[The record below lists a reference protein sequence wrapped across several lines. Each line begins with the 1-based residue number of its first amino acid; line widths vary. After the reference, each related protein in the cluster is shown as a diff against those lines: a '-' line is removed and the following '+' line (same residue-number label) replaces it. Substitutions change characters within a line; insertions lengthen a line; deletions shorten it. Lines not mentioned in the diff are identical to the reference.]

1 MFVNPPPQF
10 AHCRP
15 PHRQGGVVLVVALI
29 ILVALTLAGVAL
41 IRSVDTANIIA
52 GNLAFHQSAT
62 NAGERGTERAV
73 YCLDRLDKDKLHAGT
88 KGYVAHR
95 VDPDDVGLDD
105 GDWDNFWTGTL
116 DDDGQAMPANSPYLE
131 DTCPEDAAATP
142 DAAGNTVRY
151 VIHRLCET
159 TGKPNTTAPPNPC
172 TQPPPS
178 ASSGGSQSSGGIA
191 PAAPK
196 QVYYRIT
203 TRIDGP
209 RGTVS
214 YIQTIVAI

>member
-1 MFVNPPPQF
+1 MSVNPPPAD

-15 PHRQGGVVLVVALI
+15 PHLQSGVVLLVALI

-62 NAGERGTERAV
+62 NAGERGTEQAV
-73 YCLDRLDKDKLHAGT
+73 NRLADLGVDALYGNIT
-88 KGYVAHR
+88 TPGYVATR
-95 VDPDDVGLDD
+95 VDPPVREDHPGD
-105 GDWDNFWTGTL
+105 DWDNFWTTTLSAQAQVAPPLGTPAP
-116 DDDGQAMPANSPYLE
+116 AMSNA
-131 DTCPEDAAATP
+131 DAAC
-142 DAAGNTVRY
+142 NTVTY
-151 VIHRLCET
+151 VIHRLCKT
-159 TGKPNTTAPPNPC
+159 TGKPNTID
-172 TQPPPS
+172 QPLHAA
-178 ASSGGSQSSGGIA
+178 ASECLQRRQ
-191 PAAPK
+191 PEQLAASLPQPPK

>member
-1 MFVNPPPQF
+1 MFSMNPLPWPADCSPQ
-10 AHCRP
+10 
-15 PHRQGGVVLVVALI
+15 HRQRGVVLVVALI
-29 ILVALTLAGVAL
+29 ILVAMTLAGVAL

-62 NAGERGTERAV
+62 NAGERSTEQAV
-73 YCLDRLDKDKLHAGT
+73 NRLTTIGVNALYENIEAE
-88 KGYVAHR
+88 GYVATR
-95 VDPDDVGLDD
+95 VDPPAREDPPGV
-105 GDWDNFWTGTL
+105 DWDKFWIDSL
-116 DDDGQAMPANSPYLE
+116 ADQAVAAPPLAT
-131 DTCPEDAAATP
+131 TCPGNVNADAAC
-142 DAAGNTVRY
+142 NTVTY

-159 TGKPNTTAPPNPC
+159 TGKPNTSTNPC

>member
-1 MFVNPPPQF
+1 MNPPPQL

-15 PHRQGGVVLVVALI
+15 PHLQSGVVLLVALI

-62 NAGERGTERAV
+62 NAGERGTEQAV
-73 YCLDRLDKDKLHAGT
+73 IRLADLGVDALYGNIT
-88 KGYVAHR
+88 TPGYVATR
-95 VDPDDVGLDD
+95 VYPPVREDHPGD
-105 GDWDNFWTGTL
+105 DWDNFWTTTL
-116 DDDGQAMPANSPYLE
+116 SAQAQVAAPLG
-131 DTCPEDAAATP
+131 DTCPGNVDADAAC
-142 DAAGNTVRY
+142 NTVTY
-151 VIHRLCET
+151 VIDRLCKT
-159 TGKPNTTAPPNPC
+159 TGKPNTIDNPC